1 MDLSVTA
8 PLPDSSATISSTA
21 VEQGSTR
28 RAVLADKENAST
40 TRKPATSAT
49 NTLLKTNIAGET
61 ALLSQPAFPSKRRAL
76 MRSSSTPPASSSAS
90 HKGSLAHSF
99 KAAAAAAALSVVSFG
114 GKHNTNR
121 QRACRPVQDGGG
133 EFDVVPSSHEN
144 EDASPAAAAS
154 ATLPR
159 PAFYPGLKRTTNANS
174 AASGSSSE
182 VTGGG
187 SGGGGIGLGSA
198 LFGGFGLLGNSAS
211 AGGSSMDDSNFLARL
226 GSLAGMRLE
235 LQDSSPER
243 HAHGG
248 GVKEMVPASSPF
260 NEGYGTRRRLPHDFS
275 LKSSLCFES
284 ARPFNWC
291 RAIPGSAEAKGM
303 LRHLRESIDPPS
315 SPSPQPQEDDAS
327 AAPCAKLPASFDEAL
342 ETWVAASLSY
352 AHPAEPLAVSMHLP
366 LQMVRKRMENAFAR
380 DPAPV
385 IGVEEGA
392 NGGGGGGN
400 NKQTQQPDP
409 ALMLYKRLRQWEE
422 AFRHLYTLYRHDPS
436 LTFYLQAPDF
446 TVVWT
451 REEDGGGGRDEG
463 GDKME
468 YDDVEEEEGE
478 EGREEMPR
486 LKVVISHS
494 KRWLRARLREAD
506 IPFSVP
512 LAPDAEARDN
522 EEATLPHITATAGG
536 GGSDRIR
543 GGKEGAEEELQ
554 ELLSSVTGQMA
565 GGMGMVEMQSRR
577 RPKHLKDLPR
587 QRSQL
592 LLKGQEAVHGL
603 FVFLLDLESGLG
615 PSSVADV
622 PRLLADRPFMHGSM
636 QRLQVAFNGQVQRT
650 LLHGSGGGVGG
661 KRGRYFADEE
671 EEEEGEEEGMGG
683 METVYQLKLCGP
695 VLPRQLRRLAGVVH
709 FLQQQEQ
716 QKGREGGVGE
726 ERWKKQRTSGSG
738 GDWSLVMES
747 LNGTEAFN
755 LQEGGREGGGGG
767 GGRGGELGRTQMRS
781 LKEVRWSAEKEV
793 FAVITTC

>member
-1 MDLSVTA
+1 MDLSVAA
-8 PLPDSSATISSTA
+8 PLPDSGTTISST
-21 VEQGSTR
+21 VVKQSSTR
-28 RAVLADKENAST
+28 RAVLGDKENTST
-40 TRKPATSAT
+40 THKLETSAT
-49 NTLLKTNIAGET
+49 NTLLSTSIAGGT
-61 ALLSQPAFPSKRRAL
+61 ALSLKPGFLSKRRAL
-76 MRSSSTPPASSSAS
+76 VRSSSTPPASSSAS
-90 HKGSLAHSF
+90 HKGSLGHSF
-99 KAAAAAAALSVVSFG
+99 KAAAATAALSVVSFG

-121 QRACRPVQDGGG
+121 QRVCRPIQDGNG
-133 EFDVVPSSHEN
+133 EFDVGPSSHEN
-144 EDASPAAAAS
+144 EDVSPTASAA

-159 PAFYPGLKRTTNANS
+159 PAFYPGLKPTREANS
-174 AASGSSSE
+174 AATASS
-182 VTGGG
+182 VKMTGGG
-187 SGGGGIGLGSA
+187 SGGGGMGLGSA
-198 LFGGFGLLGNSAS
+198 LFGGFGLLGNSAP
-211 AGGSSMDDSNFLARL
+211 AGGPSMDDSNFIARL

-243 HAHGG
+243 HTHGD
-248 GVKEMVPASSPF
+248 GVNEMVPASPF

-284 ARPFNWC
+284 AQPFNWC
-291 RAIPGSAEAKGM
+291 RPIPGSAEAKGM

-315 SPSPQPQEDDAS
+315 PPSPQPQEDDGS
-327 AAPCAKLPASFDEAL
+327 AVPCARPPASFDEAL
-342 ETWVAASLSY
+342 EIWVAASLSY
-352 AHPAEPLAVSMHLP
+352 AHPAEPLAASMHLP
-366 LQMVRKRMENAFAR
+366 LQMVRKTMENAFAR

-385 IGVEEGA
+385 VGVDEGA

-400 NKQTQQPDP
+400 NKQTRQPDP

-436 LTFYLQAPDF
+436 LTFYSQAPDF

-451 REEDGGGGRDEG
+451 REEDGGGGRDEV
-463 GDKME
+463 GDGME
-468 YDDVEEEEGE
+468 YDGVKEERGKGGTKEVSQ
-478 EGREEMPR
+478 

-494 KRWLRARLREAD
+494 RRWLRARLREAD

-522 EEATLPHITATAGG
+522 EEATLPHITVMAGG
-536 GGSDRIR
+536 GNSDRIPR
-543 GGKEGAEEELQ
+543 GKVGAEEELQ

-577 RPKHLKDLPR
+577 RPKHLNDLPR

-592 LLKGQEAVHGL
+592 VLKGHEAVHGL
-603 FVFLLDLESGLG
+603 FNFLLNLENGLG

-650 LLHGSGGGVGG
+650 LLQGSGGDARG
-661 KRGRYFADEE
+661 KRGRYFADEGE
-671 EEEEGEEEGMGG
+671 EDEGEEKGMGG

-695 VLPRQLRRLAGVVH
+695 VLPGQLRRLAGVVH
-709 FLQQQEQ
+709 FLQQDR
-716 QKGREGGVGE
+716 KGKEVGVGKN
-726 ERWKKQRTSGSG
+726 RWKKQKTSGSG
-738 GDWSLVMES
+738 GDWSLVMEP

-755 LQEGGREGGGGG
+755 LQEGGREGEVGG
-767 GGRGGELGRTQMRS
+767 GGRGGELGRTRMRS
-781 LKEVRWSAEKEV
+781 LKEVRWSAEKEM